1 MALNSILEIIAH
13 GAWNGGTLIDNSIY
27 SKKGMSF
34 KGGVAVDNKAIEER
48 IGIRTR
54 MAAGPDERIGV
65 TALEDLL
72 KTSDFD
78 PSRIKILIGATNVG
92 DDKYDPGPLV
102 RYPFDLIKQY
112 CPNTI
117 VLDLYAGC
125 PGFNVAAELIF
136 MLSATG
142 VLKAGDISTIIG
154 AENIHRANAFKETDT
169 AGIIFGDDALAT
181 ALETKTTLD
190 PKGNYSCSEKI
201 AEPLQDDFI
210 TGIAKTIIQ
219 LNGYN
224 KIDGIIIDNQL
235 GKIIYRVPALAAR
248 IQHSLTEQM
257 YPEETEKGTFTHFK
271 DALEFYDQ
279 EIESFAF
286 DIMSLNRDPAIVNKI
301 AKAYVESGKY
311 KTVVAVYLSSDLN
324 AQVSLH
330 QGKEFDF
337 QVPKKGIIDTQTIT
351 HGCFGNY
358 IQAIVENGDFF
369 GEMDGKGVFL
379 YATRGATRHI
389 TTLLARNN
397 LSMTDVDLLFEH
409 QANFAM
415 IPLTLEQ
422 VFRDAKTDKKKMV
435 KDFIK
440 NNMVNN
446 IHTRGNCSVVCM
458 QRLPYDLQRRALKE
472 DTIQGFP
479 VNRNLKNLRHA
490 KIVLNDSVGS
500 GMTRSSLLQI
510 R

>member
-1 MALNSILEIIAH
+1 
-13 GAWNGGTLIDNSIY
+13 
-27 SKKGMSF
+27 
-34 KGGVAVDNKAIEER
+34 
-48 IGIRTR
+48 
-54 MAAGPDERIGV
+54 
-65 TALEDLL
+65 
-72 KTSDFD
+72 
-78 PSRIKILIGATNVG
+78 
-92 DDKYDPGPLV
+92 
-102 RYPFDLIKQY
+102 
-112 CPNTI
+112 
-117 VLDLYAGC
+117 
-125 PGFNVAAELIF
+125 
-136 MLSATG
+136 
-142 VLKAGDISTIIG
+142 
-154 AENIHRANAFKETDT
+154 TDT

-190 PKGNYSCSEKI
+190 PKGKYSCSEKI
-201 AEPLQDDFI
+201 AESLKDDFI

-324 AQVSLH
+324 AKVSLH